1 MRLWSLHPKYLDA
14 QGLVALWREGL
25 LARAVLRGNTRGYK
39 HHPQL
44 DRFTTHAQPRLA
56 INAYL
61 AGVYA
66 EAAARGYSFDRAK
79 IGPVKVVAPIVVTT
93 GQIHHEWQHLLAKLA
108 VRSPALFEQW
118 RLLELPMCHPLFHR
132 SAGPVA
138 SWERVHVAPNHSFKA
153 DASGAV

>member
-44 DRFTTHAQPRLA
+44 DRFMMHAQPRLA

-66 EAAARGYSFDRAK
+66 EAEVRGYSFDRAK
-79 IGPVKVVAPIVVTT
+79 IGPVKIVEPIVVTT
-93 GQIHHEWQHLLAKLA
+93 GQIHHEWQHLLTKLA
-108 VRSPALFEQW
+108 VRSPTLFEQW
-118 RLLELPMCHPLFHR
+118 RLLERPTCHPLLR
-132 SAGPVA
+132 QITGPVA
-138 SWERVHVAPNHSFKA
+138 SWERV
-153 DASGAV
+153 